1 MENKKEKKGI
11 FSRLTGGAKP
21 KKSPCC
27 GGFVLEEISEGK
39 KESGKE
45 PPSPKD
51 EDGSCCG

>member
-27 GGFVLEEISEGK
+27 GGFVLEEIPEEK

-45 PPSPKD
+45 PHSPKD
-51 EDGSCCG
+51 KNGSCCG

>member
-51 EDGSCCG
+51 ENGSCCG

>member
-27 GGFVLEEISEGK
+27 GGFVLEEIPEEK

-45 PPSPKD
+45 PHSPKD
-51 EDGSCCG
+51 ENGSCCG